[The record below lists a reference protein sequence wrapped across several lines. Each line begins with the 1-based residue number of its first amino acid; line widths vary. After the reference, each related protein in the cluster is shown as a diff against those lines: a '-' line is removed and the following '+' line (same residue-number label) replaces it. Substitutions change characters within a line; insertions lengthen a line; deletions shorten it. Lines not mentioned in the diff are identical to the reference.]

1 MNQNRKDF
9 LKDSLIGGFNFL
21 LNFLKNPIGVMKQL
35 PNVALGELIFV
46 GGAFLAIVGFGH
58 GVASE
63 SFFSILWG
71 IFLFP
76 FSGLLSVAIASLYF
90 YYVGNYLTKGDH
102 SYEQFFI
109 ACYFAAVPS
118 FLSFM
123 VSPFL
128 PAIGFLGFLVSAFLM
143 RMSLVYSFKIE
154 KPLSNKII
162 LSLFAVVIL
171 GYLLQLLQSY
181 QLQQDLFN

>member
-1 MNQNRKDF
+1 MNQSKKDF

-35 PNVALGELIFV
+35 PKVPLGELIFV

-90 YYVGNYLTKGDH
+90 YYVSNYLTKG
-102 SYEQFFI
+102 SYTYEEFFI

-123 VSPFL
+123 ISPFI

-154 KPLSNKII
+154 KTLSNKII
-162 LSLFAVVIL
+162 MSLFAVVIL
-171 GYLLQLLQSY
+171 GYLFQLLQSY
-181 QLQQDLFN
+181 QLQKDLFS